1 MSDELNT
8 KILIDIREEL
18 RANREELRT
27 TRDELREEIRGTNK
41 RLDFVSEQ
49 NIRQATAM
57 VALESRLG
65 NAIEGLQTD
74 VRGLNAEVRGL
85 NGRLDNV
92 FIGGMGKT
100 VREHESR
107 LQRVEQHLGF
117 GPLEK

>member
-18 RANREELRT
+18 RANREELR
-27 TRDELREEIRGTNK
+27 EEIRGTNK

-49 NIRQATAM
+49 SIRQATAM
-57 VALESRLG
+57 VALETRLG
-65 NAIEGLQTD
+65 NAMD
-74 VRGLNAEVRGL
+74 GLNA
-85 NGRLDNV
+85 RLDNV

-107 LQRVEQHLGF
+107 LQRVEQHLGL